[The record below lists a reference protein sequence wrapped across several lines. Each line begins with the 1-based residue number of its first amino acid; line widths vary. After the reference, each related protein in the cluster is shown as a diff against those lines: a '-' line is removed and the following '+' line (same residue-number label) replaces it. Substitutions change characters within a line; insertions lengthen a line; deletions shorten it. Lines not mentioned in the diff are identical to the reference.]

1 MKESFVI
8 KGTGNGLTIKM
19 NPDADFQEM
28 ILDIC
33 KRFSKSRTFFG
44 NAEVAI
50 TLTGRDLSDEEVDL
64 VLEAIELNSDLRIRY
79 IFEENQLKD
88 LRMRGMIDRFYYDN
102 IYENAKIILS
112 SVHKSMTEASDSSLV
127 ILGDVREGAEIR
139 AKGNII
145 VFGELAG
152 FAQAGTE
159 GNENCYIVAE
169 KITAQEV
176 QIASVRQP
184 IVFRDRKKRF
194 GRDSHSKASC
204 ITLWENRLICEPLSN
219 GLLKERII

>member
-19 NPDADFQEM
+19 NPDADFEEM

-50 TLTGRDLSDEEVDL
+50 TLTGRDLSDEEEDL

-79 IFEENQLKD
+79 IFEENQLK
-88 LRMRGMIDRFYYDN
+88 
-102 IYENAKIILS
+102 NAKIILS
-112 SVHKSMTEASDSSLV
+112 TVHKSMTEASDSSLV

-169 KITAQEV
+169 KITAQEA